1 MCWCIEDP
9 PGAEGLSR
17 ATQMCSSTKELGEGH
32 ASFLFESNS
41 SGGAYENPPLL
52 VIGCTPSLGRHANI
66 DVKAHKDIHIQV
78 WKIKASDYV
87 ATVCCHL

>member
-1 MCWCIEDP
+1 
-9 PGAEGLSR
+9 
-17 ATQMCSSTKELGEGH
+17 MCSSTKELGEGH

-66 DVKAHKDIHIQV
+66 DVKEHKDIHIQLENKSIRLTISV
-78 WKIKASDYV
+78 LS
-87 ATVCCHL
+87 LL